1 MSISWLNS
9 CETSHFLVDGKYPRG
24 LQRNKYKGAFLQ
36 ANPHLTLNLVI
47 SWRNSCGKNM
57 LLQNSRKRN
66 MAAVRS
72 QSQGRDCTWSN
83 KVAYHK
89 SLTIVEPGLEVYI
102 YFRKCVQSSNV
113 LFNPRLKFV
122 ARTSMFWKEEFIS
135 ANRLYFK
142 HVLWN
147 NLETAFRSAVAS
159 AVTSAWVGHRT
170 TAGP

>member
-1 MSISWLNS
+1 
-9 CETSHFLVDGKYPRG
+9 
-24 LQRNKYKGAFLQ
+24 
-36 ANPHLTLNLVI
+36 
-47 SWRNSCGKNM
+47 
-57 LLQNSRKRN
+57 

-135 ANRLYFK
+135 ANRLNFK

-147 NLETAFRSAVAS
+147 NLETAFRSAVAT
-159 AVTSAWVGHRT
+159 AVTSAWVVLRR
-170 TAGP
+170 TAGPWRGKVTWGPRIRTAWRDIQAWPAPPATGVFSAGVGLKDKRNGGSGLSGLCKLIIV

>member
-1 MSISWLNS
+1 
-9 CETSHFLVDGKYPRG
+9 
-24 LQRNKYKGAFLQ
+24 
-36 ANPHLTLNLVI
+36 
-47 SWRNSCGKNM
+47 
-57 LLQNSRKRN
+57 

-170 TAGP
+170 TAGPWRGRGHVGGYSGIRTTFYTKAWPAPPAAGFFLLESR

>member
-1 MSISWLNS
+1 
-9 CETSHFLVDGKYPRG
+9 
-24 LQRNKYKGAFLQ
+24 
-36 ANPHLTLNLVI
+36 
-47 SWRNSCGKNM
+47 
-57 LLQNSRKRN
+57 

-122 ARTSMFWKEEFIS
+122 ARTSMFGKEEFIS

-159 AVTSAWVGHRT
+159 AVTSAWVGHRR
-170 TAGP
+170 TAGPWRGGHVGNSEPRFKKA